1 MRAPLF
7 SLSLTPCSFLGDATL
22 LSGRNYTLFKPGQS
36 LQASRMSTALSAS
49 VVFLRIQDF
58 ARRPASEQARL
69 RAQLEAVV
77 AVTAA
82 ELAPERRLVLDASD
96 GAAIVVLRDPRGA
109 LRLAERAL
117 EAATAG
123 LPLCAGLNH
132 GTLKT
137 AGKKGN
143 EGMAGDGVA
152 VAASIAQFTAPGRLF
167 ASRAFRDALA
177 DAEPG
182 LEATLVSAGTF
193 NDPGLRTHELYKAD
207 AHAVR
212 RRSRRYALMG
222 VLIAVALIGGGVFER
237 ISTRGDVPAI
247 EEMLAKVP
255 FLR

>member
-1 MRAPLF
+1 MP
-7 SLSLTPCSFLGDATL
+7 
-22 LSGRNYTLFKPGQS
+22 
-36 LQASRMSTALSAS
+36 TALSAS

-69 RAQLEAVV
+69 RAQLDAVV
-77 AVTAA
+77 AVTA
-82 ELAPERRLVLDASD
+82 EEVAPERRVVLDASD
-96 GAAIVVLRDPRGA
+96 GVAIVMLHDPRGA

-117 EAATAG
+117 AAGTAG

-143 EGMAGDGVA
+143 EGMTGDGLA

-182 LEATLVSAGTF
+182 QEAVLVSAGTF

-207 AHAVR
+207 ASAVR
-212 RRSRRYALMG
+212 RRSRRYALLG
-222 VLIAVALIGGGVFER
+222 VLLAVALVAGGVSMR
-237 ISTRGDVPAI
+237 VSTQGDVPTI
-247 EEMLAKVP
+247 EEVMAKVP

>member
-1 MRAPLF
+1 MP
-7 SLSLTPCSFLGDATL
+7 
-22 LSGRNYTLFKPGQS
+22 
-36 LQASRMSTALSAS
+36 TALSAS

-96 GAAIVVLRDPRGA
+96 GVAVVVLSDPRGA

-117 EAATAG
+117 TAASAG

-143 EGMAGDGVA
+143 EGMTGDGIA

-177 DAEPG
+177 DAAPG
-182 LEATLVSAGTF
+182 QEAALVSAGTF
-193 NDPGLRTHELYKAD
+193 NDPGLRTHELYKPDGA
-207 AHAVR
+207 AVR
-212 RRSRRYALMG
+212 RRSRRYALLG
-222 VLIAVALIGGGVFER
+222 VLIAAALIGGGVFQR
-237 ISTRGDVPAI
+237 ISTHGEVPTM
-247 EEMLAKVP
+247 EEVMAKVP
-255 FLR
+255 FLK

>member
-1 MRAPLF
+1 
-7 SLSLTPCSFLGDATL
+7 LGDATL
-22 LSGRNYTLFKPGQS
+22 LSGRIIPLFKPGQS
-36 LQASRMSTALSAS
+36 LQALRMPTTLSAS

-69 RAQLEAVV
+69 RAQLDAAV
-77 AVTAA
+77 AITAA
-82 ELAPERRLVLDASD
+82 ELPPERRVVLDASD
-96 GAAIVVLRDPRGA
+96 GVAVVVMRDPRGA
-109 LRLAERAL
+109 LRLAEQAL
-117 EAATAG
+117 TAATAG

-143 EGMAGDGVA
+143 DGMTGDGIA

-182 LEATLVSAGTF
+182 QEAILVSAGTF

-207 AHAVR
+207 AYAVR
-212 RRSRRYALMG
+212 RRTRRYALLG
-222 VLIAVALIGGGVFER
+222 LLLALALIGGGVFQR
-237 ISTRGDVPAI
+237 ISSHGEVPSI
-247 EEMLAKVP
+247 EEVMAKVP
-255 FLR
+255 FLK

>member
-1 MRAPLF
+1 MP
-7 SLSLTPCSFLGDATL
+7 
-22 LSGRNYTLFKPGQS
+22 
-36 LQASRMSTALSAS
+36 TALSAS

-69 RAQLEAVV
+69 RAQLDAVV
-77 AVTAA
+77 AVTTE

-96 GAAIVVLRDPRGA
+96 GVAIVMLRDPRGA

-117 EAATAG
+117 AAGSAG

-143 EGMAGDGVA
+143 EGMTGDGLA
-152 VAASIAQFTAPGRLF
+152 VAASIAQFTAPGRIF

-182 LEATLVSAGTF
+182 QEAALVSAGTF
-193 NDPGLRTHELYKAD
+193 NDPGLRTHELYKTD
-207 AHAVR
+207 ASAVR
-212 RRSRRYALMG
+212 RRNRRYALLG
-222 VLIAVALIGGGVFER
+222 VLLAVALIGGGVTFRYYE
-237 ISTRGDVPAI
+237 TADLD
-247 EEMLAKVP
+247 EMLAKVP
-255 FLR
+255 FLKAHE

>member
-1 MRAPLF
+1 MP
-7 SLSLTPCSFLGDATL
+7 
-22 LSGRNYTLFKPGQS
+22 
-36 LQASRMSTALSAS
+36 TALSAS

-69 RAQLEAVV
+69 RAQLDAVV
-77 AVTAA
+77 AVTA
-82 ELAPERRLVLDASD
+82 EEVAPERRVVLDASD
-96 GAAIVVLRDPRGA
+96 GVAIVMLRDPRGA

-117 EAATAG
+117 AAGTAG

-143 EGMAGDGVA
+143 EGMTGDGLA

-182 LEATLVSAGTF
+182 QEAVLVSAGTF

-207 AHAVR
+207 ASAVR
-212 RRSRRYALMG
+212 RRSRRYALLG
-222 VLIAVALIGGGVFER
+222 VLLAVALVAGGVSLR
-237 ISTRGDVPAI
+237 VSTQGDVPSI
-247 EEMLAKVP
+247 EEVMAKVP
-255 FLR
+255 FLK

>member
-1 MRAPLF
+1 MP
-7 SLSLTPCSFLGDATL
+7 
-22 LSGRNYTLFKPGQS
+22 
-36 LQASRMSTALSAS
+36 TALSAS

-69 RAQLEAVV
+69 RAQLDAVV
-77 AVTAA
+77 AVTA
-82 ELAPERRLVLDASD
+82 EEVAPERRVVLDASD
-96 GAAIVVLRDPRGA
+96 GVAIVMLRDPRGA

-117 EAATAG
+117 AAGTAG

-143 EGMAGDGVA
+143 EGMTGDGLA

-182 LEATLVSAGTF
+182 QEAVLVSAGTF

-207 AHAVR
+207 ASAVR
-212 RRSRRYALMG
+212 RRSRRYALLG
-222 VLIAVALIGGGVFER
+222 VLLAVALVAGGVSLR
-237 ISTRGDVPAI
+237 VSSQGDVPTI
-247 EEMLAKVP
+247 EEVMAKVP
-255 FLR
+255 FLSK

>member
-7 SLSLTPCSFLGDATL
+7 SLSLTPGCRLGDATL
-22 LSGRNYTLFKPGQS
+22 LSGANYTLFKARQS
-36 LQASRMSTALSAS
+36 LQASRMPSTLSAS

-69 RAQLEAVV
+69 RAQLDAVV
-77 AVTAA
+77 AITAA
-82 ELAPERRLVLDASD
+82 ELAPERRIVLDASD
-96 GAAIVVLRDPRGA
+96 GAVVVVLRDPRGA
-109 LRLAERAL
+109 LRLAETAL
-117 EAATAG
+117 GAATAG

-143 EGMAGDGVA
+143 DGMTGDGIA

-177 DAEPG
+177 DAGPG
-182 LEATLVSAGTF
+182 QEAVLVSAGTF
-193 NDPGLRTHELYKAD
+193 NDPSLRTHELYKVD
-207 AHAVR
+207 ASAVR

-222 VLIAVALIGGGVFER
+222 VLIAVMLVGGGVLQR
-237 ISTRGDVPAI
+237 ISSHGDVPSI
-247 EEMLAKVP
+247 EEVMAKVP

>member
-1 MRAPLF
+1 M
-7 SLSLTPCSFLGDATL
+7 FLARDATL
-22 LSGRNYTLFKPGQS
+22 LSGPNYTLFKHRQS
-36 LQASRMSTALSAS
+36 LQALRMASTLSAS

-82 ELAPERRLVLDASD
+82 ELAPERRIVLDASD
-96 GAAIVVLRDPRGA
+96 GTAIVVLRDPRGA
-109 LRLAERAL
+109 LRLAERSL
-117 EAATAG
+117 EAAAAG

-143 EGMAGDGVA
+143 DGMTGDGIA

-167 ASRAFRDALA
+167 ASRTFRDALA

-207 AHAVR
+207 ASAPR
-212 RRSRRYALMG
+212 RRGRRYALLG
-222 VLIAVALIGGGVFER
+222 VLLAAALIGGGVSLRYSHGGE
-237 ISTRGDVPAI
+237 VPGI
-247 EEMLAKVP
+247 DEVMAKVP
-255 FLR
+255 FLKQ